1 MFKVEIGYLNA
12 QQVAMSLGAAADQVP
27 YALALALNRSAEVTR
42 NLLIRQTWPG
52 AVHARNSSFI
62 AASLTTRD
70 SRASKSSLSVEIY
83 DKLDRGN
90 LQMQAKGGLRAPMA
104 GSNLAIPASDIHR
117 TASGVPKRLRPKNLK
132 TAFVKKGLLF
142 ARDGRGRL
150 KLLYALKPQ
159 TRIPKRVPF
168 YEDFEAS
175 MRRELLRTLP
185 LAVEKA
191 MRTRR

>member
-1 MFKVEIGYLNA
+1 MFKVEIGFLNA
-12 QQVAMSLGAAADQVP
+12 QQVAASLGAAADQIP

-52 AVHARNSSFI
+52 AIHARNSSFI

-90 LQMQAKGGLRAPMA
+90 LKMQATGGTRTPKM
-104 GSNLAIPASDIHR
+104 GGNLAVPASDIPR
-117 TASGVPKRLRPKNLK
+117 TAHGVPKRLRPKNLDK
-132 TAFVKKGLLF
+132 AFRKNGNLYI
-142 ARDGRGRL
+142 RDGKGKL
-150 KLLYALKPQ
+150 KLVYALKRS
-159 TRIPKRVPF
+159 TRLPKRVPF

-175 MRRELLRTLP
+175 MRRELMRTLP
-185 LAVEKA
+185 MAVEKA